1 MKTKLT
7 LFVAVLAFCFQQSLI
22 GADLK
27 KGLVAYY
34 PFNGNAKDESGNG
47 HDGHPEA
54 GIKLAVDRHGQPY
67 KAYKFSGSHR
77 IGITKSKKLE
87 FQEHTLS
94 AWVNVLD
101 YGFHNQLAETQLLA
115 VGGGTLTVNFEAR
128 PAAIKAPSFGKTTGY
143 AFASTNKGTFDKSG
157 KGQNSWGGV
166 RSLKDNDGHG
176 VHHYL
181 LFRHMFPYRQWVLL
195 TGTYNGKEMKLYLNG
210 QLEDSA
216 AITAKLVGS
225 TEHWRSHI
233 GPNSTER
240 FSFTGSID
248 DVRIYNRGL
257 SAEEVKA
264 LYDLEKPKGK

>member
-7 LFVAVLAFCFQQSLI
+7 LFVTVLAFCFQQSSI

-54 GIKLAVDRHGQPY
+54 GIKLAVDRHGQPN

-77 IGITKSKKLE
+77 IGIPKSKKLDL
-87 FQEHTLS
+87 QENTLS

-101 YGFHNQLAETQLLA
+101 YGFHNQLAMTQLLS
-115 VGGGTLTVNFEAR
+115 VSDLSLGVNFEAR
-128 PAAIKAPSFGKTTGY
+128 LGAIKQPSYGKSQGY
-143 AFASTNKGTFDKSG
+143 WLRTLNKGTFDKSG
-157 KGQNSWGGV
+157 KGKNSWGGP
-166 RSLKDNDGHG
+166 RSLKDNDGHDL
-176 VHHYL
+176 HHYL
-181 LFRHMFPYRQWVLL
+181 SFRHMFPHRQWVLL

-216 AITAKLVGS
+216 AITAKLNYS
-225 TEHWRSHI
+225 PQPRLYHI